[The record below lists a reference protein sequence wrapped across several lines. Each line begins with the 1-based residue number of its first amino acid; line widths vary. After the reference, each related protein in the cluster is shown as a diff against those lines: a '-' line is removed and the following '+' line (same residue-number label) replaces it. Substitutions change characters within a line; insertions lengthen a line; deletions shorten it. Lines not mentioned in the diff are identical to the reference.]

1 MSIGQRKRGHCALHD
16 SRAALSDKSQV
27 APTCD
32 GDVSRLFDTFT
43 VDGNTKG
50 GIPVSPLIP
59 SPEVLAKEAKF
70 GKKRM
75 CSIFHLRVER

>member
-1 MSIGQRKRGHCALHD
+1 MNQRKRGHCALHD

-32 GDVSRLFDTFT
+32 GDVSRLFDRFT

-59 SPEVLAKEAKF
+59 SPEVLAKEAKIWQ
-70 GKKRM
+70 KKN
-75 CSIFHLRVER
+75 V